1 MPYPPLPGSP
11 GSGAPDEEPQKQPAP
26 FDYNERLIG
35 LSDDLGGKRP
45 AFNARKERAG
55 RGALHQVLTV
65 AISLGLVAVCGVVVF
80 ALFRDNLTSKDAANT
95 AGTSSSSG
103 APSTSQ
109 APSDSATPGGG
120 SSDVSSESSGKPGWP
135 DTSNPAGPNG
145 EASNGPSSPPSR
157 STIGPKHVSKAD
169 VPRPWEFTY
178 GDVTLKGRYLSGKD
192 YTGCKAT
199 LKPAI
204 RKQGCDYAVR
214 VSYKAQQ
221 SNLRMTHFVYDFG
234 TAEKAGKA
242 AAKTEPKHVIP
253 PEEASLPGYTQ
264 GWFKVKDYGK
274 YVVYTMVT
282 ANDQVSVAKGKEY
295 TSYGNTDLGAEIL
308 FRM

>member
-1 MPYPPLPGSP
+1 MPYPPPSGSP

-35 LSDDLGGKRP
+35 LSVDDGGDRP

-55 RGALHQVLTV
+55 HGGPLRQVLTIAV
-65 AISLGLVAVCGVVVF
+65 SLGLVVVCGVVVYT
-80 ALFRDNLTSKDAANT
+80 LFTRGDDAATT
-95 AGTSSSSG
+95 AGVPTVSDTASAG
-103 APSTSQ
+103 EGPT
-109 APSDSATPGGG
+109 DSASPDGGR
-120 SSDVSSESSGKPGWP
+120 SDVSGESSGKPGWP
-135 DTSNPAGPNG
+135 GT
-145 EASNGPSSPPSR
+145 SSPADPSDGATSR
-157 STIGPKHVSKAD
+157 TTIGPKRLSKAD

-178 GDVTLKGRYLSGKD
+178 GDVMLKARYLNGKD
-192 YTGCKAT
+192 YAGCKAT
-199 LKPAI
+199 LKGAV
-204 RKQGCDYAVR
+204 RDLGCDYAVR

-221 SNLRMTHFVYDFG
+221 NNVRMTHFVYDFG
-234 TAEKAGKA
+234 TVEVAGEA
-242 AAKTEPKHVIP
+242 AAKIEPKHVIP
-253 PEEASLPGYTQ
+253 PTEASLPGYTQ

-282 ANDQVSVAKGKEY
+282 ATGAITEAKGKEY

>member
-1 MPYPPLPGSP
+1 MPYPPPPGSP

-35 LSDDLGGKRP
+35 LSEEIGRSRP

-55 RGALHQVLTV
+55 QGGPLRQVLTIAV
-65 AISLGLVAVCGVVVF
+65 SLALVVVCGVVVY
-80 ALFRDNLTSKDAANT
+80 ALFTRGDDAATT
-95 AGTSSSSG
+95 AG
-103 APSTSQ
+103 APTASDT
-109 APSDSATPGGG
+109 PSAGKEPTESASAGGG
-120 SSDVSSESSGKPGWP
+120 TSDVGGESSGKPDWP
-135 DTSNPAGPNG
+135 GT
-145 EASNGPSSPPSR
+145 SSPADPSDGATPR
-157 STIGPKHVSKAD
+157 STIGPEHLSMAD
-169 VPRPWEFTY
+169 VPRPWKFTY
-178 GDVTLKGRYLSGKD
+178 GDVTLKARYLSGKD

-199 LKPAI
+199 LRRAI
-204 RKQGCDYAVR
+204 RDLGCDYAVR

-221 SNLRMTHFVYDFG
+221 GGLRMTHFVYDFS
-234 TAEKAGKA
+234 TVEAAGKA
-242 AAKTEPKHVIP
+242 AAEIEPRHVIP
-253 PEEASLPGYTQ
+253 PEEASLPDYTQ

-282 ANDQVSVAKGKEY
+282 ADAGITVAKGKEY

>member
-1 MPYPPLPGSP
+1 MPYPPPPGSP

-35 LSDDLGGKRP
+35 LSEEMGGNRP

-55 RGALHQVLTV
+55 QGGPLRQVLTIAV
-65 AISLGLVAVCGVVVF
+65 SLALVVVCGVVVY
-80 ALFRDNLTSKDAANT
+80 ALFTRGDDAATT
-95 AGTSSSSG
+95 AGAPTASDTASADRTPSG
-103 APSTSQ
+103 SASQ
-109 APSDSATPGGG
+109 DGG
-120 SSDVSSESSGKPGWP
+120 SSDVSGESSGKPDWP
-135 DTSNPAGPNG
+135 GT
-145 EASNGPSSPPSR
+145 SSPADPGDGATTSR
-157 STIGPKHVSKAD
+157 STIGPEHLAKAD

-178 GDVTLKGRYLSGKD
+178 GDVTLKARYLSGKD
-192 YTGCKAT
+192 YSGCKAT

-204 RKQGCDYAVR
+204 RTLGCDYAVR
-214 VSYKAQQ
+214 VSYKAQRG
-221 SNLRMTHFVYDFG
+221 NLRMTHFIYDFS
-234 TAEKAGKA
+234 TVEAAGE
-242 AAKTEPKHVIP
+242 AAKKIEPRHVIP
-253 PEEASLPGYTQ
+253 PAEASLPDYTQ

-282 ANDQVSVAKGKEY
+282 ATDGITEAQGKEY

>member
-1 MPYPPLPGSP
+1 MPYPPPPGSP

-35 LSDDLGGKRP
+35 LSEELGGNRP

-55 RGALHQVLTV
+55 QGGPLRQVLTI
-65 AISLGLVAVCGVVVF
+65 AFSLALVVVCGVVVY
-80 ALFRDNLTSKDAANT
+80 ALFTRGDDAATT
-95 AGTSSSSG
+95 AGSPTASDS
-103 APSTSQ
+103 PSTGK
-109 APSDSATPGGG
+109 APTESASPGGG
-120 SSDVSSESSGKPGWP
+120 SSDVSGEASGKPGWP
-135 DTSNPAGPNG
+135 GT
-145 EASNGPSSPPSR
+145 SSPADPSDGTTSR
-157 STIGPKHVSKAD
+157 STIGPEHLSKAD

-178 GDVTLKGRYLSGKD
+178 GDVTLKARYLSGKD
-192 YTGCKAT
+192 YSGCKAT
-199 LKPAI
+199 LRRAI
-204 RKQGCDYAVR
+204 RDLGCDYAVR

-221 SNLRMTHFVYDFG
+221 GDLRMTHFVYDFS
-234 TAEKAGKA
+234 TVEDAGKA
-242 AAKTEPKHVIP
+242 AAKIEPKHVIP
-253 PEEASLPGYTQ
+253 PQEASLPGYTK

-282 ANDQVSVAKGKEY
+282 ANDDITEATGKEY

>member
-1 MPYPPLPGSP
+1 MPYPPPPGSP

-35 LSDDLGGKRP
+35 LSEDLGDKRP
-45 AFNARKERAG
+45 AFNARKERMG
-55 RGALHQVLTV
+55 RLGGLRQVLTI
-65 AISLGLVAVCGVVVF
+65 AISLGLVAVCGVIVF
-80 ALFRDNLTSKDAANT
+80 ALFKDNLAKDEAAKT
-95 AGTSSSSG
+95 AGVPTASDSS
-103 APSTSQ
+103 STSQ
-109 APSDSATPGGG
+109 APPTDSASPGGG
-120 SSDVSSESSGKPGWP
+120 SSDLSSESSGKPGWP
-135 DTSNPAGPNG
+135 DTSNPASPG
-145 EASNGPSSPPSR
+145 SSVPPSR
-157 STIGPKHVSKAD
+157 STIGPQRVSMAD

-178 GDVTLKGRYLSGKD
+178 GDVTLKARYLSGKD
-192 YTGCKAT
+192 YSGCKAT

-204 RKQGCDYAVR
+204 RDLGCDYAVR
-214 VSYKAQQ
+214 ASYKAQ
-221 SNLRMTHFVYDFG
+221 SANLRMTHFIYDFG
-234 TAEKAGKA
+234 TVEKAGQA
-242 AAKTEPKHVIP
+242 AAKIEPKHVIP

-282 ANDQVSVAKGKEY
+282 ANDAVTVATGKEY

>member
-1 MPYPPLPGSP
+1 MPYPPPPGSP

-35 LSDDLGGKRP
+35 LSAELGGDRP

-55 RGALHQVLTV
+55 QGGPLRQVLTI
-65 AISLGLVAVCGVVVF
+65 AASLALVVVCGVVVY
-80 ALFRDNLTSKDAANT
+80 ALFNRENDAATT
-95 AGTSSSSG
+95 AGAPTASDTPSPSKGPTESAKPGGGTADVGGEASGGPDWPGTSSP
-103 APSTSQ
+103 AD
-109 APSDSATPGGG
+109 PSDGAT
-120 SSDVSSESSGKPGWP
+120 
-135 DTSNPAGPNG
+135 
-145 EASNGPSSPPSR
+145 SR
-157 STIGPKHVSKAD
+157 STIGPEHLSKAD
-169 VPRPWEFTY
+169 VPRPWTFTY
-178 GDVTLKGRYLSGKD
+178 GEVTLKARYLSGKD
-192 YTGCKAT
+192 YSGCKAT
-199 LKPAI
+199 LRRAI
-204 RKQGCDYAVR
+204 RDIGCDYAVR

-221 SNLRMTHFVYDFG
+221 GNLRMTHFVYDFS
-234 TAEKAGKA
+234 TVEAAEKA
-242 AAKTEPKHVIP
+242 AAKIEPKHVIP

-282 ANDQVSVAKGKEY
+282 ANDAITVAKGKEY

>member
-35 LSDDLGGKRP
+35 LSEDLGGDRP

-55 RGALHQVLTV
+55 QAGPLRQVLTI
-65 AISLGLVAVCGVVVF
+65 AASLALVVVCGVVVY
-80 ALFRDNLTSKDAANT
+80 ALFTRGDDAATT
-95 AGTSSSSG
+95 AGT
-103 APSTSQ
+103 PSTSDTPSTST
-109 APSDSATPGGG
+109 APTDSASPGGG
-120 SSDVSSESSGKPGWP
+120 STDVSGESSGRPGWP
-135 DTSNPAGPNG
+135 GT
-145 EASNGPSSPPSR
+145 SSPADPGDRATPR
-157 STIGPKHVSKAD
+157 STIGPERLSKAD

-178 GDVTLKGRYLSGKD
+178 GDVTLKARYLDGKD
-192 YTGCKAT
+192 YSGCKAT
-199 LKPAI
+199 LKRPI
-204 RKQGCDYAVR
+204 RKLGCDYAVR

-221 SNLRMTHFVYDFG
+221 GNLRLTHFIYDFG
-234 TAEKAGKA
+234 TVEAAGKA
-242 AAKTEPKHVIP
+242 AAQIEPHHVIP
-253 PEEASLPGYTQ
+253 PTEASLPDYTQ

-282 ANDQVSVAKGKEY
+282 ANDGITIAKGKEY

>member
-1 MPYPPLPGSP
+1 MPYPPPPGSP

-35 LSDDLGGKRP
+35 LSEEIGDRP

-55 RGALHQVLTV
+55 HGGALRQVLTI
-65 AISLGLVAVCGVVVF
+65 AASLALVVVCGVVVY
-80 ALFRDNLTSKDAANT
+80 ALFTREDDAATT
-95 AGTSSSSG
+95 AGAPTASETTSTSTGPSESAGAGGGTSDVGGEASGWPGTSS
-103 APSTSQ
+103 PTD
-109 APSDSATPGGG
+109 PSDGAT
-120 SSDVSSESSGKPGWP
+120 
-135 DTSNPAGPNG
+135 
-145 EASNGPSSPPSR
+145 SR
-157 STIGPKHVSKAD
+157 STIGPEHLSKAD
-169 VPRPWEFTY
+169 VPRPWKFTY
-178 GDVTLKGRYLSGKD
+178 GEVTLKARYLSGKD
-192 YTGCKAT
+192 YSGCKAT
-199 LKPAI
+199 LRRAI
-204 RKQGCDYAVR
+204 RDIGCDYAVR

-221 SNLRMTHFVYDFG
+221 GNLRMTHFIYDFS
-234 TAEKAGKA
+234 TVEDAEKA
-242 AAKTEPKHVIP
+242 AAKIEPKHVIP

-282 ANDQVSVAKGKEY
+282 ANDAITVAKGKEY